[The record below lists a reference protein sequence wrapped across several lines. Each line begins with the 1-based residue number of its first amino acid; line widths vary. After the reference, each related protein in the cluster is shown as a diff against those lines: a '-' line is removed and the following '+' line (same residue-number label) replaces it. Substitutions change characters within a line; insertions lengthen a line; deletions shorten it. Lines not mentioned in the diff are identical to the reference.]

1 MMVMLIMVRLMF
13 TSTGG
18 LENLAPDHFA
28 NVTELY
34 TDSFFWW
41 VMMVMTVI

>member
-1 MMVMLIMVRLMF
+1 MLIMVRMML
-13 TSTGG
+13 TSSTGG

-28 NVTELY
+28 NVTDMY

-41 VMMVMTVI
+41 VVMVMTVI

>member
-1 MMVMLIMVRLMF
+1 MMVMLIVRLMF

-28 NVTELY
+28 NVTDMY

-41 VMMVMTVI
+41 VVMVMTVI

>member
-1 MMVMLIMVRLMF
+1 MMVMFTMVRMMLA
-13 TSTGG
+13 STGG